1 MAEYVTKRGILQSIL
16 TEDERID
23 SKLPRLAFNNE
34 EQEIICENCGNRR
47 ATAFKY
53 NSSAAAGSDA
63 VVFQWAP
70 NVTRLVVRGHYCT
83 DCNWHDIFFSYPV
96 IEGSSRENDPKK
108 VTNVELGSERLES
121 SSDGKDVGQKGDTL

>member
-34 EQEIICENCGNRR
+34 EQEITCENCGNRR

-53 NSSAAAGSDA
+53 NASAAAGSDA

-70 NVTRLVVRGHYCT
+70 DVTRLVVRGHYCT